1 MEHRCFSAA
10 ITTFPESEDK
20 MKKRIDWS
28 DVYMATGTAMIPIA
42 LILYEFGLMWLPSAM
57 LFSSSIAFVLG
68 IMSWEREEKEK
79 QRRRDMERKHREY
92 REIV

>member
-1 MEHRCFSAA
+1 MGHRCFNAA
-10 ITTFPESEDK
+10 ITTFPESEDE

-28 DVYMATGTAMIPIA
+28 DVYMATGAALIPIA

-57 LFSSSIAFVLG
+57 LLSSSIAFVLG

-79 QRRRDMERKHREY
+79 QRRRDRARRKYE
-92 REIV
+92 EIV